1 MSTIVEYSTPAE
13 GQEDHIDLLEYWG
26 ILRRRWRLF
35 AGTAIATV
43 FLALVF
49 TLLATPSYRAG
60 TTLQIERDTMKV
72 VSFEAIEPTESPLDR
87 DFYQTQYELLK
98 SESLAK
104 RVIEDL
110 RMIAEPT
117 YEKYVEA
124 ADEDAEERA
133 DGKPVNNSLRRQLR
147 EDAVVK
153 PVLEALSIE
162 PIRNSR
168 LVRVNFDSP
177 DPGLSA
183 KVANAYATAF
193 IASNLERRFQAS
205 SYAKK
210 YLEERLA
217 QLKDRLEDSER
228 QVVAFSAQEHI
239 VSVSDDKP
247 SLDAQS
253 LSDLNAALATAQGAR
268 MKAEALWQRAS
279 EGDGMA
285 LPQVVGNLLIQKLR
299 EQKAAMEANYQN
311 SLATFKPG
319 YPNMRQLQQQIAE
332 ANRQG
337 TATMPRRRRDN
348 GARAGASPG
357 RILLGLAASALLAF
371 GGWCLL
377 RVDTQYG
384 PALGPDRILADAGNL
399 RPTMME
405 ARAHA
410 ALRDRPVDGTAFRM
424 LGIAAAR
431 RGASERA
438 QELYRI
444 AVRRDPRDWQAH
456 AFLMDEAFRRGAA
469 GEGIEHLDAILRVE
483 PGLGEA
489 LLQALAPDLDDV
501 SLRTALVDSLVADP
515 PWTGRMMSILMA
527 PSTDPAIAA
536 EVIEDLSTRRPLA
549 PLERSALIDTLARAG
564 RPGAARTTWLQSLGP
579 RERALAGSVRSS

>member
-1 MSTIVEYSTPAE
+1 
-13 GQEDHIDLLEYWG
+13 
-26 ILRRRWRLF
+26 
-35 AGTAIATV
+35 
-43 FLALVF
+43 
-49 TLLATPSYRAG
+49 
-60 TTLQIERDTMKV
+60 
-72 VSFEAIEPTESPLDR
+72 
-87 DFYQTQYELLK
+87 
-98 SESLAK
+98 
-104 RVIEDL
+104 
-110 RMIAEPT
+110 
-117 YEKYVEA
+117 
-124 ADEDAEERA
+124 
-133 DGKPVNNSLRRQLR
+133 
-147 EDAVVK
+147 
-153 PVLEALSIE
+153 
-162 PIRNSR
+162 
-168 LVRVNFDSP
+168 
-177 DPGLSA
+177 
-183 KVANAYATAF
+183 
-193 IASNLERRFQAS
+193 
-205 SYAKK
+205 
-210 YLEERLA
+210 
-217 QLKDRLEDSER
+217 
-228 QVVAFSAQEHI
+228 
-239 VSVSDDKP
+239 
-247 SLDAQS
+247 
-253 LSDLNAALATAQGAR
+253 
-268 MKAEALWQRAS
+268 
-279 EGDGMA
+279 
-285 LPQVVGNLLIQKLR
+285 
-299 EQKAAMEANYQN
+299 
-311 SLATFKPG
+311 
-319 YPNMRQLQQQIAE
+319 
-332 ANRQG
+332 
-337 TATMPRRRRDN
+337 MPRRRRDK

-501 SLRTALVDSLVADP
+501 SLRTALVDSLAADP

-549 PLERSALIDTLARAG
+549 PLERSALIDTLARSDHPA
-564 RPGAARTTWLQSLGP
+564 AARATWLHGIDA
-579 RERALAGSVRSS
+579 RERALADNVFDGDFEETEPVIGEFAWSWDGGPGVELSLEQGHAASGQQSLRIDFSGRAVKLRAPSQRLALAPGPYNLSAAFNDGTNASRPFILLVTCTPGAELARVELSGGAQGEWARIDHSFEVPLDCKQQRLSLIFRSRSVADTQIAGVLRLDDIAIRNSLRQSSGAVNHSSG